1 MNPFLKCKFIDQ
13 RRAFYAVLKGLLSIA
28 VVVLVASQAQAADLR
43 TQVRELAAAHGFD
56 IEGLDRIQDVDEK
69 RVEGD
74 VHEQLKALLSD
85 FNYVV
90 LHDAFGAVEKV
101 LISSRKEPFAGVPRQ
116 YVINTTRR
124 RGQHIVQ
131 ALLAGPTGIEQKAS
145 LIVDTGATS
154 VVLPESM
161 SRALGFR
168 AAELQDGIGQTA
180 NGKVTAKLGT
190 LSSVRIGQAVARDVS
205 VAFVKDEMLEGHLL
219 LGMSYLGHFR
229 LTIDDASSRMFLV
242 GEN

>member
-1 MNPFLKCKFIDQ
+1 MNPFLKRMFIDQ
-13 RRAFYAVLKGLLSIA
+13 RGAFYAVLKGLLSIA

-85 FNYVV
+85 FNY
-90 LHDAFGAVEKV
+90 AVEKV

-190 LSSVRIGQAVARDVS
+190 LSSVRIGQAVERDVS
-205 VAFVKDEMLEGHLL
+205 VAFVKDEMLGGHLL